1 MDQLQRRAKLT
12 HGITLVCLLALMALL
27 VFQFLLLNPGRNGLI
42 ITALHCLPLLAFL
55 PGLLRHRPRVYIWLC
70 FVILVYF
77 CQGAM
82 NSFALP
88 ARAGYLGLLEASLTT
103 LIFCASMY
111 AARFHSQLSRVVTT
125 VGQGGH

>member
-12 HGITLVCLLALMALL
+12 HGITLVCLLALMVQL
-27 VFQFLLLNPGRNGLI
+27 VLQFFLLNPGRNSLI

-88 ARAGYLGLLEASLTT
+88 ARAGYFGLVEATLTT
-103 LIFCASMY
+103 VIFCASMY
-111 AARFHSQLSRVVTT
+111 AARFHSQLSRVTAAAS
-125 VGQGGH
+125 QSDH